1 MELSLYGSGG
11 GSKTSFISTNRSAM
25 CALDF
30 QRSARTKKLLDLQ
43 ANSSILASMTTFE
56 GAICLVLKTTTLT
69 LVTAL
74 WERKRPLMLQ
84 RLTVL
89 DQAAEAAAK
98 GDLSSLCQQALN
110 EAHKL
115 AGSLGVF
122 GFPRGTEIAR
132 ELEQELERGTLEP
145 EQILLLTKQLREA
158 LFPATSHA

>member
-1 MELSLYGSGG
+1 MLE
-11 GSKTSFISTNRSAM
+11 
-25 CALDF
+25 
-30 QRSARTKKLLDLQ
+30 TK
-43 ANSSILASMTTFE
+43 
-56 GAICLVLKTTTLT
+56 TLT

-89 DQAAEAAAK
+89 DQAAEAAAN
-98 GDLSSLCQQALN
+98 GDLGSSLCQQALN

-132 ELEQELERGTLEP
+132 ELEHELERGTVEP
-145 EQILLLTKQLREA
+145 EQILLLTKELREA
-158 LFPATSHA
+158 LFPATSRA